1 MGRGLMTIE
10 EAQKKVR
17 KVSST
22 TKNGKYYQG
31 FIGLPRCYIG
41 KKVRVIVVEDDKDFK
56 EKFCDLCGDTTHY
69 HGECKK

>member
-1 MGRGLMTIE
+1 MENII
-10 EAQKKVR
+10 KD
-17 KVSST
+17 SSDFHDVT
-22 TKNGKYYQG
+22 SD
-31 FIGLPRCYIG
+31 